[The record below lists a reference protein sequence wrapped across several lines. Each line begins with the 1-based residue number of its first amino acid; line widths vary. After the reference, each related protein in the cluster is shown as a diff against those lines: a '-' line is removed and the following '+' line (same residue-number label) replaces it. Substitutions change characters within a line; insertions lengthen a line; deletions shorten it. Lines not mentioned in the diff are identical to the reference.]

1 MNTTLN
7 ASPALSDAEID
18 GLCEG
23 LTQNAARIRY
33 LRSLGLTV
41 NTKPNGRP
49 LVMRAHAERVL
60 AGEKVPAEA
69 ANDTPRQALQ
79 PNRAGLVQLF
89 GPRAA

>member
-1 MNTTLN
+1 MIGAPHT
-7 ASPALSDAEID
+7 SPALSDAEID
-18 GLCEG
+18 DLCEG
-23 LTQNAARIRY
+23 LIRNAARVKY

-41 NTKPNGRP
+41 HTKPNGRP

-60 AGEKVPAEA
+60 AGDKVG
-69 ANDTPRQALQ
+69 DTVNETTRQAPQ